1 MDVLEQEILLIEDN
15 PGDVLLIKELLR
27 NSLDI
32 NYKLITT
39 DSIKESVNIAKT
51 NNPDILLVDLA
62 ITDSKG
68 LNTFFKIKE
77 LFHDK
82 PIIVLSGNNDFE
94 LSNITVKE
102 GAQDYL
108 VKGNFTD
115 STLFRSIQYAIERN
129 KLEIA
134 IKEGE
139 EKFRLL
145 ADNVPMFIWMS
156 DDKKNLTYVNK
167 RFINYLGIDKEEIL
181 KNNFSGYINYE
192 DRLKRETILQNAYN
206 NRTAYKVEYKLRGL
220 NGGYI
225 SVIEKAVPHNNAH
238 NEFCGFIGSCLDIT
252 EIKLAEKELE
262 EGKIKY
268 KFIAQNSTDV
278 IWTMDTN
285 FNAKYVSPSIKS
297 FLGYSVEDFLMLK
310 PENYLTEN
318 SRMIANTL
326 IEESMS
332 KYSLSGDIKDL
343 KTESMELEFINA
355 HGEKKIGELNA
366 RLEREIQTEELI
378 IIGITRDITSR
389 KYVEEKKDEYQ
400 KGLELL
406 SKSAI
411 AFLQSDECSD
421 IYELIIKNLSFIIP
435 DSLIVVNSIEE
446 RVSKTE
452 CIYGLSNYEMIQ
464 TLLNEKLKGFKITL
478 PDKPYNELLK
488 GKLIELRDG
497 VSELVFNNLPKS
509 VILALESLLKI
520 NKVYIVGLCSNDKLF
535 ASVVIIV
542 KKGGKEINS
551 EIIETFIHQAIM
563 AIERKYYINNLKASE
578 KLLKEL
584 NASKDKMFS
593 IISHDLRSPYQ
604 GILGYLDLLVKECD
618 TLDKDS
624 LKPILQN
631 LNKLMNGQYDLL
643 ERMLLWANMQRGKI
657 PCVPKAIK
665 LKSTI
670 ESIASRMRLNA
681 VNKEISLIVKEV
693 DDVVLFADV
702 EMFESVMSN
711 ILTNAIKFTNRGG
724 EIIVSSK
731 VSNSQI
737 EISIKDNGVGID
749 KKHLANLFVIDKQ
762 NSELGTEH
770 ERGSGLGLVLCK
782 EFVELHKG
790 RIKVISEK
798 GKGTEFIVIFPK

>member
-1 MDVLEQEILLIEDN
+1 MEVLEQEILLIEDN
-15 PGDVLLIKELLR
+15 PGDVLLIKEFLR

-39 DSIKESVNIAKT
+39 DSIKESVNISKT

-68 LNTFFKIKE
+68 ISTFYKVRE

-115 STLFRSIQYAIERN
+115 NTLFRSIQYAIERN
-129 KLEIA
+129 KLELA

-145 ADNVPMFIWMS
+145 ADNVPMFIWMLNNE
-156 DDKKNLTYVNK
+156 KRLTYVNN
-167 RFINYLGIDKEEIL
+167 RFVNYLGIEKEIIL
-181 KNNFSGYINYE
+181 KNNYSEFINYE
-192 DRLKRETILQNAYN
+192 DRLNRETILQNAYSN
-206 NRTAYKVEYKLRGL
+206 KIAYKIEYKLRGQ

-225 SVIEKAVPHNNAH
+225 SVIEKAVPHSNAQ

-252 EIKLAEKELE
+252 EIKIAEKELE
-262 EGKIKY
+262 ESKIKY

-278 IWTMDTN
+278 IWSMDTS
-285 FNAKYVSPSIKS
+285 FNVKYVSPSIKG
-297 FLGYSVEDFLMLK
+297 FLGYSVEDFIMLRA
-310 PENYLTEN
+310 EEYLNKKSLDMVN
-318 SRMIANTL
+318 SL

-332 KYSLSGDIKDL
+332 NYSLSGDIKDL
-343 KTESMELEFINA
+343 KTERIELEFITVS
-355 HGEKKIGELNA
+355 GEKKIGEINA
-366 RLEREIQTEELI
+366 RLEREQLSEELV

-389 KYVEEKKDEYQ
+389 KYAEEKKEEYQ

-435 DSLIVVNSIEE
+435 DSLIVVNSIED
-446 RVSKTE
+446 RVSRIE
-452 CIYGLSNYEMIQ
+452 SFYGLSNYEIVQ
-464 TLLNEKLKGFKITL
+464 NLLNEKLKGFRITL
-478 PDKPYNELLK
+478 PDEPYNQLLK
-488 GKLIELRDG
+488 GELIELHDG
-497 VSELVFNNLPKS
+497 ISELVFNNLPKS
-509 VILALESLLKI
+509 VILALESLFKI
-520 NKVYIVGLCSNDKLF
+520 NKVYIVGLSSGEKLF
-535 ASVVIIV
+535 ASVIIFI
-542 KKGGKEINS
+542 KKGCCDINS
-551 EIIETFIHQAIM
+551 EIIETFIRQATM
-563 AIERKYYINNLKASE
+563 AVERKYYLSNLKESE

-584 NASKDKMFS
+584 NASKDKVFS

-604 GILGYLDLLVKECD
+604 GILGYLDLLVKDYEI
-618 TLDKDS
+618 LDKDA

-631 LNKLMNGQYDLL
+631 LHKLMNGQYDLL

-657 PCVPKAIK
+657 PYVPKLVN
-665 LKSTI
+665 LKSVL
-670 ESIASRMRLNA
+670 EKVSSRMRLNA
-681 VNKEISLIVKEV
+681 VNKDILLTVKQV
-693 DDVVLFADV
+693 DDVNFLADSDMLESILSNVL
-702 EMFESVMSN
+702 SN
-711 ILTNAIKFTNRGG
+711 AVKFTNRGG

-731 VSNSQI
+731 VNDTEF

-749 KKHLANLFVIDKQ
+749 KEHLANLFVVDKQ

-798 GKGTEFIVIFPK
+798 GNGTEFIIVFPK